1 MTAPAPIAADLLLS
15 LIERVERLLEEK
27 AALAD
32 DVKAVF
38 AEAKSDGF
46 DVKALRKIIRLR
58 QLDPSERQAQAAIL
72 ETYLAALGM
81 L

>member
-1 MTAPAPIAADLLLS
+1 MSAPAPIAADLLRS
-15 LIERVERLLEEK
+15 FIERVERVLEEK
-27 AALAD
+27 KTLAD
-32 DVKAVF
+32 EVKQIF

-46 DVKALRKIIRLR
+46 DAKAMRKIIRLR

-72 ETYLAALGM
+72 QTYLAALGM